1 MLLKK
6 IEKIIDGKI
15 EFISGAFS
23 YARKN
28 FESYPCKYFNNNIE
42 IDNLYEL
49 YENLAEPYDIID
61 EYRLKSDIKR

>member
-1 MLLKK
+1 ML
-6 IEKIIDGKI
+6 
-15 EFISGAFS
+15 S

-28 FESYPCKYFNNNIE
+28 FESYPYKYFNNNIE

-61 EYRLKSDIKR
+61 EYRLKSDIKRWKNEFIN